1 MPNFSSLP
9 SVKDAHGA
17 AYAFLATND
26 ALGQGQWR
34 LRPRAGTTSGPKAGA
49 PRASPAGAWGAEAA
63 GRYACELPFDK
74 LATPAVD
81 PLEAVSND
89 GNRTK
94 SIFKTWGMTANCK
107 SCHAKL

>member
-1 MPNFSSLP
+1 METEAKGWDNLWPKGRSAESFASGGMGGQ
-9 SVKDAHGA
+9 KQQGA
-17 AYAFLATND
+17 TPVNYL
-26 ALGQGQWR
+26 
-34 LRPRAGTTSGPKAGA
+34 
-49 PRASPAGAWGAEAA
+49 
-63 GRYACELPFDK
+63 FDK